1 MKLFKEFN
9 PQSKAD
15 WLAKVEKDLKG
26 KPLDGLNWDYQGL
39 TLSPFFHKEDL
50 TEDKLPMTAGRAN
63 NTWEIGEV
71 IIVKGEEYK
80 AANKQAL
87 SALMRGANALCF
99 EVNETPT
106 IDEMRELLKD
116 IQHEWFSNHFVYQGK
131 SWKRLTTNFIKI
143 IKEKG
148 QNPVEVACSFQSRH
162 NPLNDIEDFK
172 NTVTELAK
180 CKLLV
185 ADTKGEYTDT
195 AEELAAAI
203 QSANGFL
210 NELHNQN
217 LDIKQYHK
225 NIQFSLTVSDDYFPS
240 IAKIRALK
248 TLWQQVLTAWDK
260 DLIADSTIEIH
271 LTEAEQSEDEN
282 YNKIKATTQA
292 MSAVIGGATR
302 LFIHPSD
309 QFQNAG
315 GNNFSRRIAL
325 NINHL
330 MQQESYMD
338 RVVDPAAGSYFLEE
352 LTDRIGVKAWNIFRR
367 NLGFQPE

>member
-1 MKLFKEFN
+1 MKLFKEFDS
-9 PQSKAD
+9 QSKAA

-39 TLSPFFHKEDL
+39 ALSPFFHKEDMSMAL
-50 TEDKLPMTAGRAN
+50 EPMTAGRAD

-71 IIVKGEEYK
+71 IIIKGEEYK
-80 AANKQAL
+80 AANEQAISAL
-87 SALMRGANALCF
+87 SRGASALCF

-106 IDEMRELLKD
+106 IEEMRVLLTD
-116 IQHEWFSNHFVYQGK
+116 IQHEWISTHFVYEGK
-131 SWKRLTTNFIKI
+131 SWKRLTTNFIKVV
-143 IKEKG
+143 KEKG
-148 QNPVEVACSFQSRH
+148 QNPIELACSFQSRQ
-162 NPLNDIEDFK
+162 NPLNDISDFK
-172 NTVTELAK
+172 NTLLELPK

-185 ADTKGEYTDT
+185 ADTKGKYTDT

-203 QSANGFL
+203 QVANGFL
-210 NELHNQN
+210 NELHDQN
-217 LDIKQYHK
+217 LDIKQYHN

-309 QFQNAG
+309 QFKNAG

-330 MQQESYMD
+330 MQQESYLD
-338 RVVDPAAGSYFLEE
+338 RVVDPAAGSYFIEE
-352 LTDRIGVKAWNIFRR
+352 LTDRIGEKAWEIFKE
-367 NLGFQPE
+367 NQK

>member
-1 MKLFKEFN
+1 MKLFKEFKS
-9 PQSKAD
+9 QSKAE

-26 KPLDGLNWDYQGL
+26 KPLNGLDWDYQGMG
-39 TLSPFFHKEDL
+39 LSPFFHKEDL
-50 TEDKLPMTAGRAN
+50 AVDSVPMTTGRADN
-63 NTWEIGEV
+63 AWEIGEV

-80 AANKQAL
+80 AANKQAV

-106 IDEMRELLKD
+106 IDEMRVLLAEV
-116 IQHEWFSNHFVYQGK
+116 QHEWISTHFVYQGK
-131 SWKRLTTNFIKI
+131 SWKRLTANFIKI
-143 IKEKG
+143 LKEKG
-148 QNPVEVACSFQSRH
+148 QNPAEVNCSFQSRQ
-162 NPLNDIEDFK
+162 NPLNDISDFR
-172 NTVTELAK
+172 NTLLELPK

-185 ADTKGEYTDT
+185 ADVKGENEDT
-195 AEELAAAI
+195 AEELASLI
-203 QSANGFL
+203 QMANGFL
-210 NELHNQN
+210 NRLHDEN
-217 LDIKQYHK
+217 LDLKVYHK

-260 DLIADSTIEIH
+260 NLIADSSIEVH

-330 MQQESYMD
+330 MQQESYLD
-338 RVVDPAAGSYFLEE
+338 RVIDPAAGSYFIEE
-352 LTDRIGVKAWNIFRR
+352 LTDRIGEKAWEIFRSSA
-367 NLGFQPE
+367 F

>member
-1 MKLFKEFN
+1 MKLFKEFD
-9 PQSKAD
+9 PQSKAT

-26 KPLDGLNWDYQGL
+26 KSLDGLNWDYQGL

-50 TEDKLPMTAGRAN
+50 TEEKFPMTAGRADN
-63 NTWEIGEV
+63 AWEMGEV
-71 IIVKGEEYK
+71 ITVKGEEYK
-80 AANKQAL
+80 TANEQAV
-87 SALMRGANALCF
+87 SALIRGANALCF

-106 IDEMRELLKD
+106 IEEMRVLLTG
-116 IQHEWFSNHFVYQGK
+116 IQHEWISTHFVYQGK
-131 SWKRLTTNFIKI
+131 SWERLIANFVKV

-148 QNPVEVACSFQSRH
+148 QNPTEVACSFQSRE

-172 NTVTELAK
+172 YILSELPK

-185 ADTKGEYTDT
+185 ADTKGKNTDT

-203 QSANGFL
+203 QTANGFL
-210 NELHNQN
+210 NELHDQD

-260 DLIADSTIEIH
+260 DLIADLTIEIH

-292 MSAVIGGATR
+292 MSAIMGGATR

-330 MQQESYMD
+330 MQQESYLD
-338 RVVDPAAGSYFLEE
+338 RVVDPAAGSYFIEE
-352 LTDRIGVKAWNIFRR
+352 LTDRIGEKAWDIFRKS
-367 NLGFQPE
+367 